1 MSLSF
6 NDFLV
11 EYKVAGSEK
20 ADGYS
25 RSSFTGLSEAE
36 REIVFDLLV
45 SELPWQIKWLFFLD
59 PKKAAFISR
68 QKEAEQRGDRF
79 AHVYMFQEQLVNQC
93 GELIYQ
99 KHMIDDYKNYVD
111 YLKPS
116 VLRAIVCTPTNSST
130 INLFKEVIL
139 AEVDKKLVAIA
150 SNYFLESK
158 GFSRNTDE
166 NKILYNRLLSDLE
179 SEHTARKV
187 TAIDYIL
194 KNKKKIY

>member
-1 MSLSF
+1 MTLAFDIFMEEF
-6 NDFLV
+6 NMT
-11 EYKVAGSEK
+11 GSEK

-25 RSSFTGLSEAE
+25 RSAFTGLSEAE

-93 GELIYQ
+93 GELVYQ
-99 KHMIDDYKNYVD
+99 KHMINDYKNYVD

-116 VLRAIVCTPTNSST
+116 VLRAIVCTPTNSWT

-139 AEVDKKLVAIA
+139 VEVDKKLVVIA
-150 SNYFLESK
+150 SDYFLEST
-158 GFSRNTDE
+158 GFSRDIDE
-166 NKILYNRLLSDLE
+166 NRILYNRLFSDLE
-179 SEHTARKV
+179 SEDTTRKV
-187 TAIDYIL
+187 KAIDYIL
-194 KNKKKIY
+194 KNKKKTY